1 MSGLIILA
9 LAAALPEGAFAE
21 RCAELIGSR
30 GAVAV
35 MDLATGRLLAATDQE
50 TLFAKHYPPGSVAKF
65 LTGLVAIE
73 KGIELPDGF
82 PCPGDETLRC
92 SLRGGHGIVDFSR
105 ALSQSCN
112 LYFQSLAK
120 DLSAEDLAA
129 LPRRLKLDGRVG
141 VDLPGEAESIVQT
154 PSSDSAK
161 LAFAIGQGYSIQL
174 TPVAM
179 LALISGIAT
188 QGELLR
194 PRLSEG
200 QPEVLSSFP
209 NQKALAKIR
218 PLLRDV
224 VRSGTGKHADI
235 TTVQVAGKTGSS
247 TVLGNW
253 VTHGWFVGFASYE
266 APEIAVVVFLDRG
279 EGKDAAH
286 IAGLVFSDYFRRA
299 YAEH

>member
-1 MSGLIILA
+1 M
-9 LAAALPEGAFAE
+9 
-21 RCAELIGSR
+21 
-30 GAVAV
+30 
-35 MDLATGRLLAATDQE
+35 
-50 TLFAKHYPPGSVAKF
+50 
-65 LTGLVAIE
+65 
-73 KGIELPDGF
+73 
-82 PCPGDETLRC
+82 
-92 SLRGGHGIVDFSR
+92 DFSR